1 MKQNLVLL
9 LIFFL
14 LTITSCVSTKVFN
27 DLESRYAEVKMQ
39 RNSYE
44 KSRDSIQQAWDLLDA
59 DLMEVSTYLK
69 RSRDSVSQAREQL
82 TQWEEKYNLLKEN
95 SEQKIQK
102 SIAQNNALL
111 KEIALRK
118 TELQSRSER
127 LDQLEEMIQ
136 SQKQALDE
144 LKNRLSDALLNFE
157 GKGLT
162 VEQRNGKV
170 YVSME
175 NKLLFKSGRWD
186 IEPAGKQALKELAMV
201 LEENP
206 DISILI
212 EGHTDNVPFSPN
224 GALESNWDLS
234 TKRATAVVNI
244 LLENGQILPQNLTAA
259 GRSEYVPIA
268 PNSTTEGRASNR
280 RIEVVLSPSLDEIT
294 ALLQTN

>member
-9 LIFFL
+9 FIFFL

-44 KSRDSIQQAWDLLDA
+44 KSRDSIQQVWDLLDA

-127 LDQLEEMIQ
+127 VDQLEEMIQ

-224 GALESNWDLS
+224 GAL
-234 TKRATAVVNI
+234 
-244 LLENGQILPQNLTAA
+244 
-259 GRSEYVPIA
+259 
-268 PNSTTEGRASNR
+268 
-280 RIEVVLSPSLDEIT
+280 
-294 ALLQTN
+294 

>member
-44 KSRDSIQQAWDLLDA
+44 KSRYSIQQAWDLLDA

-127 LDQLEEMIQ
+127 VDQLEEMIQ

-186 IEPAGKQALKELAMV
+186 I
-201 LEENP
+201 
-206 DISILI
+206 
-212 EGHTDNVPFSPN
+212 
-224 GALESNWDLS
+224 
-234 TKRATAVVNI
+234 
-244 LLENGQILPQNLTAA
+244 
-259 GRSEYVPIA
+259 
-268 PNSTTEGRASNR
+268 
-280 RIEVVLSPSLDEIT
+280 
-294 ALLQTN
+294 